1 MKPTTLLGTLI
12 LLSTWSS
19 VGATEPAPIP
29 FRKPT
34 TELSN
39 ALPLHAATTVG
50 LPFSTKR
57 PINRWISLHGGTAAD
72 VAGPTA
78 VAVVVASVTPVVVAG
93 AMVAVD
99 LPMPAIEVASRT
111 GETESKLY
119 SLPSNAQDI
128 TPSAMAGFFMPDQPL
143 AGLVSL

>member
-19 VGATEPAPIP
+19 VGATETGTIP

-78 VAVVVASVTPVVVAG
+78 VAVVASVTPVVVAG

-111 GETESKLY
+111 GETESKL
-119 SLPSNAQDI
+119 
-128 TPSAMAGFFMPDQPL
+128 
-143 AGLVSL
+143 